1 MMQSDIGNR
10 SGFSDMFD
18 LFNDPTSKEKGIHCF
33 EFNEDDI
40 FRSEILKYIIRK
52 LKTYKK

>member
-1 MMQSDIGNR
+1 MQSDIGDK

-33 EFNEDDI
+33 KFNENDI
-40 FRSEILKYIIRK
+40 FRSEILKYIITK
-52 LKTYKK
+52 IKTYKK